1 MRLRIIIPAIFLLLF
16 SATGLYSQSIEKLR
30 EDIKRAEEEIRIT
43 NNLLKKTQKDK
54 NASQNQLKLIQSRI
68 RNRRNI
74 IANLTR
80 QMSLINN
87 DMDNKSQT
95 IQQLEAD
102 LDKLKKEYGEMIYRS
117 YKNYKLNNYMVFLF
131 ASRNFNEATM
141 RVEYMKRYNRM
152 QEEKAAQIDSL
163 KANLSNQIAELDTKR
178 KELDGVKESKNR
190 EVVSLSKDETQ
201 YKKSVTAL
209 KSKEGKLSRDLK
221 AQRNQ
226 INKLQQQIQQI
237 IAEEA
242 RKNRAAK
249 KTTIQERY
257 DLELSGKFDQNQGKL
272 PYPVSEGVIVDTYG
286 IHPHP
291 TEKGLMVNNKGVN
304 IAGGRGAVVRSVFE
318 GEVSR
323 IFFFQGLNNSVMVR
337 HGNYITVYSNLA
349 TVSVKKGD
357 KVSLGQ
363 ELGRLSSGDNS
374 EDHVLHF
381 EIWKETTNLNP
392 GSWLRR

>member
-1 MRLRIIIPAIFLLLF
+1 MRLRTIILTLLLTMSATAIFP
-16 SATGLYSQSIEKLR
+16 QSIDKLR
-30 EDIKRAEEEIRIT
+30 EDIRRAEEEIRIT

-74 IANLTR
+74 IASLTKQMNLIGR
-80 QMSLINN
+80 EVE
-87 DMDNKSQT
+87 DKNKT
-95 IQQLEAD
+95 VLQLEDD
-102 LDKLKKEYGEMIYRS
+102 LRKLKKEYGEMIYAS

-131 ASRNFNEATM
+131 AARNFNDATM

-152 QEEKAAQIDSL
+152 QEEKAARIDSL
-163 KANLSNQIAELDTKR
+163 KANLSSQIADLDTRR

-190 EVVSLSKDETQ
+190 EVNSLSKDETQ

-209 KSKEGKLSRDLK
+209 RSKEGKLSRDLQAK
-221 AQRNQ
+221 RGR
-226 INKLQQQIQQI
+226 INKLQQQIQRI

-242 RKNRAAK
+242 RKNRAAS
-249 KTTIQERY
+249 KTAVQEKY
-257 DLELSGKFDQNQGKL
+257 DMELSGKFDQNQGKL

-291 TEKGLMVNNKGVN
+291 TVKGLMVNNKGVN
-304 IAGGRGAVVRSVFE
+304 IAGGRGASVRSVFE

-363 ELGRLSSGDNS
+363 ELGRLSSGDDS
-374 EDHVLHF
+374 EEHVLHF